1 VTKEIQD
8 EVEQLIALLRFEE
21 LLSNQDSSEPDIP
34 DDQSRSTAT
43 ELGEISPLNIGSPWI
58 TLEDDPSGESY
69 FPGSDS
75 DSMLGTNSDDEDD

>member
-8 EVEQLIALLRFEE
+8 EVERLLALLRFEE

-43 ELGEISPLNIGSPWI
+43 ELGAISPLDIGSPWI

-75 DSMLGTNSDDEDD
+75 ASMLGTDSDDEDD